1 MRIAVYAFDGV
12 TMFHLAVPQ
21 MVFDEVTRQ
30 GLAEWTTVL
39 FSEKSGAVRTAEGY
53 QLAGIQGPDAAVGA
67 DVVVVPSWFDDGR
80 LPSDT
85 LRTVLR
91 DAHQQDVAI
100 LGLCLGAIAVAD
112 AGLLA
117 GREAVTH
124 WQAFPTLTERHPDV
138 LLDRSVLYID
148 HGDVMTSAGTAS
160 GLDACLHLV
169 RTRLGADAANKVARS
184 LVVAPHREGGQ
195 AQYIEHPVP
204 RRFSDDPI
212 AHLLEWALG
221 NLREPLTIDRLSG
234 RAHMSRRTFV
244 RAFRAATG
252 TTPSSWVRSRRLDAA
267 RRLLETTDLSI
278 DQIAADC
285 GFGNAVTLRQNVA
298 AAFSTTPTDYRRRF
312 DTRPSPP
319 TLQEPGGDNQGPL
332 SAAGAPRA

>member
-1 MRIAVYAFDGV
+1 MRIAVYAFEGA

-30 GLAEWTTVL
+30 GLAEWTTAL
-39 FSEKSGAVRTAEGY
+39 FSDKPGAVRTAEGY
-53 QLAGIQGPDAAVGA
+53 QLAGIVGPDAAAGA

-80 LPSDT
+80 VPSHT
-85 LRTVLR
+85 LRTVLQ
-91 DAHQQDVAI
+91 DAHRQDVAI

-117 GREAVTH
+117 GRQAVTH

-204 RRFSDDPI
+204 QRSTDDPI
-212 AHLLEWALG
+212 ARLLEWALA
-221 NLREPLTIDRLSG
+221 NLREPLTIDQLSQ

-252 TTPSSWVRSRRLDAA
+252 TTPSAWVRSRRLDAA
-267 RRLLETTDLSI
+267 RRSLETTDLSI

-285 GFGNAVTLRQNVA
+285 GFGNAVTLRQNFA
-298 AAFSTTPTDYRRRF
+298 AAFSTTPTGYRRRF
-312 DTRPSPP
+312 NTRPATP
-319 TLQEPGGDNQGPL
+319 TLP
-332 SAAGAPRA
+332 

>member
-1 MRIAVYAFDGV
+1 MRSAVYAFEGV

-30 GLAEWTTVL
+30 GLAEWTTTL
-39 FSEKSGAVRTAEGY
+39 FSDKPGAVRTAEGY
-53 QLAGIQGPDAAVGA
+53 QLAGIAGPDAAAAA

-80 LPSDT
+80 VPSDT
-85 LRTVLR
+85 LRTILQ
-91 DAHQQDVAI
+91 DAHRQDVAI
-100 LGLCLGAIAVAD
+100 LGLCLGAIALAD

-117 GREAVTH
+117 GRQAVTH

-195 AQYIEHPVP
+195 AQYIEHPVLQ
-204 RRFSDDPI
+204 RSTDDPI
-212 AHLLEWALG
+212 ARLLEWALA
-221 NLREPLTIDRLSG
+221 NLREPLTIDQLSQ

-252 TTPSSWVRSRRLDAA
+252 TTPSAWVRLRRLDAA

-285 GFGNAVTLRQNVA
+285 GFGNAVTLRQNFA

-312 DTRPSPP
+312 DTRPATP
-319 TLQEPGGDNQGPL
+319 TLP
-332 SAAGAPRA
+332 

>member
-1 MRIAVYAFDGV
+1 MHIAVYAFDGV

-30 GLAEWTTVL
+30 GLGQWTTGL
-39 FSEKSGAVRTAEGY
+39 FSDRSGSIRTMEGY
-53 QLAGIQGPDAAVGA
+53 HLAGVEGPDAAARA
-67 DVVVVPSWFDDGR
+67 DVVVVPSWSDDGR
-80 LPSDT
+80 VLSDP
-85 LRTVLR
+85 LRTLLL
-91 DAHQQDVAI
+91 DVHGRGVTI

-117 GREAVTH
+117 GRRAVTH
-124 WQAFPTLTERHPDV
+124 WQAFAALSERHPDV

-169 RTRLGADAANKVARS
+169 RNRLGADAANTVARS

-204 RRFSDDPI
+204 QRSTDDPI

-221 NLREPLTIDRLSG
+221 NLRQPLTIDHLAEQ
-234 RAHMSRRTFV
+234 AHMSRRTFV
-244 RAFRAATG
+244 RAFRATTG
-252 TTPSSWVRSRRLDAA
+252 TTPSAWIRSHRLDAA

-278 DQIAADC
+278 DRIAADC
-285 GFGNAVTLRQNVA
+285 GFGNPVTLRQNFSAV
-298 AAFSTTPTDYRRRF
+298 FSTTPTDYRRHF
-312 DTRPSPP
+312 HTRPP
-319 TLQEPGGDNQGPL
+319 TPT
-332 SAAGAPRA
+332 APY

>member
-204 RRFSDDPI
+204 RRSSDDPI

-285 GFGNAVTLRQNVA
+285 GFGNAVTLRQNFA

-332 SAAGAPRA
+332 SAAGAPRV